1 MVIADMYE
9 LLSFSTSI
17 LLLILIE
24 GRQLYK
30 KSNLLF
36 MQGAVDFIRIITTK
50 LQKSWYYVWY
60 TSLQFM
66 FAIF

>member
-50 LQKSWYYVWY
+50 LQKSWYYVWC